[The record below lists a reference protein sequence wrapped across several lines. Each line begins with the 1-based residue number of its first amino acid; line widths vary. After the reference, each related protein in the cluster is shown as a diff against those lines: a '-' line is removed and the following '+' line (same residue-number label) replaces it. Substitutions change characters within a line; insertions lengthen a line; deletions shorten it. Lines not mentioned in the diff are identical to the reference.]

1 MQIEFFLMLDM
12 DNFKLVNDRYG
23 HLVGDE
29 VIVRLAGIMKER
41 FHENCF
47 CGRFGGD
54 EFVVFLPGVD
64 DKQQVVTYV
73 NNLVEMMKT
82 RVITPESA
90 NPVHGSIGIALYP
103 KHASTYEE
111 LFKKAD
117 EALYASKERGE
128 DRYTFYIPKG
138 VLK

>member
-1 MQIEFFLMLDM
+1 M
-12 DNFKLVNDRYG
+12 
-23 HLVGDE
+23 
-29 VIVRLAGIMKER
+29 
-41 FHENCF
+41 
-47 CGRFGGD
+47 
-54 EFVVFLPGVD
+54 D

-117 EALYASKERGE
+117 EALYASKERGK
-128 DRYTFYIPKG
+128 DRYTFYIPKE